1 MANSKIDWHR
11 YLGKK
16 IPIFYVC
23 KQIFAKKTWPKRGLA
38 KWNCLWISI
47 NCKFFDDDQQSNIV
61 SSVKS
66 TCFPFCQLFTS
77 EKVYSKV
84 FFDQVLINVDNQK
97 IFFFY
102 NYQFY
107 SNYMRSVWKLTKI

>member
-1 MANSKIDWHR
+1 MFVNK
-11 YLGKK
+11 YL
-16 IPIFYVC
+16 
-23 KQIFAKKTWPKRGLA
+23 QKRLGQKEA
-38 KWNCLWISI
+38 WQNEIVYEISI

-61 SSVKS
+61 SPVKS

-97 IFFFY
+97 KNFFY

-107 SNYMRSVWKLTKI
+107 SNYMRSV